1 MSAAQDAGSRR
12 EPGTADFGA
21 TLIGPNRTAFRLWA
35 PNANAIYV
43 VLDEGRRTVSM
54 TRLDDGWF
62 EAQAD
67 CGAGTL
73 YRYRLEDGMQVPD
86 PASRAQHGDP
96 HGPSMVTDPASYAWH
111 DEHWQGRPW
120 EEAVIYELHVG
131 AFGGFKGVAARLPE
145 MAAIGITAIELMP
158 IAAFP
163 GKHNWGY
170 DGVLPYAPDNSYGSV
185 DELKG
190 LVDAAH
196 AQGIMVFLDVVY
208 NHFGPDGNYLNS
220 YAHDFFRTD
229 IQTPWGA
236 AIDFRKPQVREFFIQ
251 NAVYWLNEFHMD
263 GLRFDALHAIA
274 DQEWL
279 SEMAAQIRARA
290 HRRPHLVM
298 EHEDNAANLLGE
310 AFDAQWNDD
319 GHHALHVLLTGEAHG
334 YYSDYADKP
343 AQRLA
348 RCLEQGFIY
357 QGDPSAHRGGKPR
370 GEPSA
375 HLPPSAFVLF
385 LQNHDQIGNRALGE
399 RLTTL
404 SDPAALRA
412 AMALLLLSPQIPLL
426 FMGEP
431 SGATEPFLY
440 FTDFQDENLAAAVRE
455 GRRNEFAAFAEFA
468 QQSSRDAIPDPN
480 HPDTFAASVPAAIG
494 NAAMKPEAQDWLA
507 WTAQLLRTRHAAI
520 VPRLP
525 GCRAIRAWALSD
537 HAVAARWRMGDGSIL
552 ELAVNLGAQP
562 IAFTPD
568 PRDGGADLVFETP
581 GALQGLEE
589 GALPAFSCVAM
600 LVARSADAPELEA
613 GASATGSTA
622 RI

>member
-1 MSAAQDAGSRR
+1 MNAPGNAANRQSAPSEMR
-12 EPGTADFGA
+12 FGA
-21 TLIGPNRTAFRLWA
+21 NLIGPNLTRFRLWA
-35 PNANAIYV
+35 PNAQSMELVI
-43 VLDEGRRTVSM
+43 DEGKQTLPM
-54 TRLDDGWF
+54 TRQEDGWF
-62 EAQAD
+62 ETQAD
-67 CGAGTL
+67 CGAGTR
-73 YRYRLEDGMQVPD
+73 YRYRLEDGLLVPD
-86 PASRAQHGDP
+86 PAAHAQYEDP
-96 HGPSMVTDPASYAWH
+96 HGASVVTDPNSHVWRDEAW
-111 DEHWQGRPW
+111 EGRPW

-131 AFGGFKGVAARLPE
+131 AFGGFAGVARRLPE
-145 MAAIGITAIELMP
+145 LAATGITAIELMP

-170 DGVLPYAPDNSYGSV
+170 DGVLPYAPDNSYGTP
-185 DELKG
+185 DELKA

-220 YAHDFFRTD
+220 YARDFFRTD
-229 IQTPWGA
+229 VQTPWGA
-236 AIDFRKPQVREFFIQ
+236 AIDFRRLEVREFFIQ

-279 SEMAAQIRARA
+279 TELAAQIRVRAR
-290 HRRPHLVM
+290 RRPHLVM
-298 EHEDNAANLLGE
+298 EHEDNAASLLGE

-319 GHHALHVLLTGEAHG
+319 GHHALHVLLTGETHG
-334 YYSDYADKP
+334 YYSDYAEQP

-357 QGDPSAHRGGKPR
+357 QGEASAHRGGKAR
-370 GEPSA
+370 GEASA

-399 RLTTL
+399 RLTML
-404 SDPAALRA
+404 AQPDALRA

-440 FTDFQDENLAAAVRE
+440 FTDFSDEKLAAAVRE

-468 QQSSRDAIPDPN
+468 QGAGREAIPDPN
-480 HPDTFAASVPAAIG
+480 HPNTFQSSIPAAVSG
-494 NAAMKPEAQDWLA
+494 GEPTPTREEWLA
-507 WTAQLLRTRHAAI
+507 YTGKLLRLRHAVI
-520 VPRLP
+520 VPRLS
-525 GCRAIRAWALSD
+525 GCRALRAWALSD

-552 ELAVNLGAQP
+552 QLAVNLGAEP
-562 IAFTPD
+562 APFAPD

-581 GALQGLEE
+581 GALRSLE
-589 GALPAFSCVAM
+589 GGSLPPCSFLAM
-600 LVARSADAPELEA
+600 LVARSANAPELEGGSA
-613 GASATGSTA
+613 GA
-622 RI
+622 R